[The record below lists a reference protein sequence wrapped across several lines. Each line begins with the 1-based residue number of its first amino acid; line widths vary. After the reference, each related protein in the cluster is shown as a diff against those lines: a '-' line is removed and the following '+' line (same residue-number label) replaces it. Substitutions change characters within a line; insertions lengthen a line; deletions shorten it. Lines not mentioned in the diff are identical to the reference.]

1 MTSIEAAAYPDLYAA
16 VAIMS
21 SAGYA
26 DGPCF
31 ATGIGVPAE
40 ASAELAHVVMGSY
53 ARVVPRMVLGGDAD
67 LAFPWSCTS
76 KALDSGLRTN
86 NLVLSGSQTE
96 PIPLSPTSTKERQVP
111 GGRTYTVSRYHDGD
125 GCLAGESWRIHGMG
139 HFWSG
144 GTTDPA
150 YAGYTDVSGPSAAKA
165 TWKFLSRFRNT
176 ETGEPCTEA
185 GERRPLQ
192 P

>member
-1 MTSIEAAAYPDLYAA
+1 MTSILAAAYPDLYAA

-31 ATGIGVPAE
+31 TTGVGIPAE
-40 ASAELAHVVMGSY
+40 ASAQLAHTVMGQY

-67 LAFPWSCTS
+67 LAFAWSCTN
-76 KALDSGLRTN
+76 KALLSGLRTN

-96 PIPLSPTSTKERQVP
+96 PISIEPASVSERQKE
-111 GGRTYTVSRYHDGD
+111 GGRSYTVSQYRDPD
-125 GCLAGESWRIHGMG
+125 GCLAGESWRVHGMG

-144 GTTDPA
+144 GSRDPSV
-150 YAGYTDVSGPSAAKA
+150 AGYGDPSGPSAAKA
-165 TWKFLSRFRNT
+165 SWDFLSRFRLS
-176 ETGEPCTEA
+176 ETALPCVES
-185 GERRPLQ
+185 R
-192 P
+192 